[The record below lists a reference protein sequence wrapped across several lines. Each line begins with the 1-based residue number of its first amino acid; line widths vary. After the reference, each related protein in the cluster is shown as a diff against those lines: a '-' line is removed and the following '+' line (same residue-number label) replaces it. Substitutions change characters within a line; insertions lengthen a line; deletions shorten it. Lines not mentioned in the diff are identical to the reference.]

1 VVQDPESERHGGVE
15 DLDAAVARLEDVLLA
30 LPYDRAL
37 PDLATLLASAGVSRE
52 LLRRDERAL
61 KVLHEAVVARP
72 LSDIDLVSR
81 RRTEVELLT
90 LEVGVL
96 TERLRDP
103 AARRDELAEAAAR
116 LAAIRRRLEELR
128 SEL

>member
-103 AARRDELAEAAAR
+103 EARRDELAEAAAR